1 MPSLHS
7 STTGLLAGEAEP
19 VNMQAGGQASRT
31 RLQHLPQGWR
41 GDVWSVAL
49 HAEQH
54 ILSVKKNKNMD
65 VLSCVWEGFLCLC
78 LDNGVLD
85 AEDVRAAACVSLL

>member
-7 STTGLLAGEAEP
+7 STTGLLAREAEP

-54 ILSVKKNKNMD
+54 ILSVEEKKKYGCPF
-65 VLSCVWEGFLCLC
+65 VCVG
-78 LDNGVLD
+78 G
-85 AEDVRAAACVSLL
+85 VSLFVLG